1 MIKLAIIGA
10 GSTVFTKNIV
20 VDLLLIDAF
29 KSIEIA
35 LMDIDKNRLE
45 KTYEVLDIISK
56 KMEASPKFT
65 LHTNRKEALI
75 NADFVQTTI
84 QVGGYKPSTVI
95 DFEIPK
101 KYGLNQTIADTI
113 GVGGVMRSLRT
124 IPVLLEIAKDINEI
138 CPNAIWMQYVNPMC
152 SNMIA
157 INKSFPLL
165 KSLGLCHSVQGTA
178 EMIAEDLEESI
189 DDIEYLCAGINH
201 MSFYQKI
208 TKIST
213 GEDLYPKLK
222 KFGIDVLNDKKVS
235 SRTNKI
241 EDSGKHLHEK
251 VRYEI
256 LNRFGYFVT
265 ESSEHFAEYVPW
277 FIKKGREDLID
288 KYKIP
293 IDEYIDRCKFYER
306 LWEKI
311 EQDTS
316 QITEQEIKRSNEYAS
331 YIMDGFTNN
340 KPTVFYAN
348 VMNNGL
354 IENLPMNCC
363 VEVPCK
369 IDSNGIVP
377 QKIGKLPEHLSA
389 LMRTN
394 INVQILTAEAALTK
408 KKEHI
413 YHAALLDP
421 LTASNLSIDEIYSM
435 VDELIEA
442 HGNYLPNYT

>member
-20 VDLLLIDAF
+20 VDLLLIDGF

-293 IDEYIDRCKFYER
+293 IDEYIDRCKFYES

-311 EQDTS
+311 EQDS
-316 QITEQEIKRSNEYAS
+316 GQITEQEIKRSNEYAS

>member
-20 VDLLLIDAF
+20 VDLLLIDGF

-75 NADFVQTTI
+75 NAEFVQTTI

-293 IDEYIDRCKFYER
+293 IDEYIDRCKSYER

-311 EQDTS
+311 EQDLG

>member
-65 LHTNRKEALI
+65 LHTNRKEALK

-293 IDEYIDRCKFYER
+293 IDEYIDRCKFYES

-377 QKIGKLPEHLSA
+377 QKIGKLPEHLLA

>member
-20 VDLLLIDAF
+20 VDLLLIDGF

-65 LHTNRKEALI
+65 LHTNRKEALK

-189 DDIEYLCAGINH
+189 DDIEYLCVGINH

-293 IDEYIDRCKFYER
+293 IDEYIDRCKFYES

-316 QITEQEIKRSNEYAS
+316 QITDQEIKRSNEYAS

-421 LTASNLSIDEIYSM
+421 VTASNLSIDEIYSM

>member
-20 VDLLLIDAF
+20 VDLLLIDGF

-293 IDEYIDRCKFYER
+293 IDEYIDRCKFYES

>member
-20 VDLLLIDAF
+20 VDLLLIDGF

-113 GVGGVMRSLRT
+113 GVGGLMRSLRT

-293 IDEYIDRCKFYER
+293 IDEYIDRCKFYES

-311 EQDTS
+311 EQDIS

-377 QKIGKLPEHLSA
+377 QKIGKLPEHLLA

>member
-20 VDLLLIDAF
+20 VDLLLIDGF

-65 LHTNRKEALI
+65 LHTNRKEALK

-113 GVGGVMRSLRT
+113 GIGGVMRSLRT
-124 IPVLLEIAKDINEI
+124 IPVLLGIAKDINEI

-293 IDEYIDRCKFYER
+293 IDEYIDRCKFYES
-306 LWEKI
+306 LWAKI

-316 QITEQEIKRSNEYAS
+316 QITDQEIKRSNEYAS

-354 IENLPMNCC
+354 IENLPINCC

>member
-293 IDEYIDRCKFYER
+293 IDEYIDRCKFYES

-311 EQDTS
+311 EQDS
-316 QITEQEIKRSNEYAS
+316 GQITEQEIKRSNEYAS